1 MLFSQ
6 KMADSE
12 DLGLG
17 TEEQLDESNGLGE
30 LDGALLDGEGDGL
43 GDGDGGLGDGDP
55 AAADDPELE
64 AIKARVR
71 EMEEEA
77 EKLKQLQ
84 TEVDKQ
90 MNMGSPPGL
99 SKFIMNSKC
108 YRSWATCSLQTS
120 TVLMKSNLNIN
131 T

>member
-1 MLFSQ
+1 
-6 KMADSE
+6 MADHE

-17 TEEQLDESNGLGE
+17 SEEHLENLDESNGVDELGSSSLME
-30 LDGALLDGEGDGL
+30 ENDEN
-43 GDGDGGLGDGDP
+43 GGG
-55 AAADDPELE
+55 ADDPELE

-84 TEVDKQ
+84 SEVDKQ

-99 SKFIMNSKC
+99 SKI
-108 YRSWATCSLQTS
+108 YLT
-120 TVLMKSNLNIN
+120 NLNIK
-131 T
+131 

>member
-1 MLFSQ
+1 
-6 KMADSE
+6 MADSE

-17 TEEQLDESNGLGE
+17 TEEQLDNLDESNGINE
-30 LDGALLDGEGDGL
+30 LDSALLDNDA
-43 GDGDGGLGDGDP
+43 DGGG
-55 AAADDPELE
+55 ADDPELE

-90 MNMGSPPGL
+90 MNMGSPPG
-99 SKFIMNSKC
+99 I
-108 YRSWATCSLQTS
+108 S
-120 TVLMKSNLNIN
+120 TFTK
-131 T
+131 